1 MQINPSFMTKTGHI
15 YVIDD
20 DHSMRIS
27 LSRMLNEIGYTIEQ
41 FSSGQDFLRTSL
53 PIYPSVVL
61 LDMRMPD
68 ITGVELQQKLLDLN
82 RTTPIIFISGESHP
96 QQIINA
102 LKKGA
107 LDFLIK
113 PFNVDELLAAI
124 SKALEFDKSQQIR
137 LSRIFE
143 TKQVFLTLT
152 QREKEVCSFLVR
164 GLLNKQI
171 ALELGT
177 VNATIKVHKSKVMN
191 KMGAGSLQAL
201 VKMYLE
207 ADLDNA

>member
-1 MQINPSFMTKTGHI
+1 
-15 YVIDD
+15 
-20 DHSMRIS
+20 
-27 LSRMLNEIGYTIEQ
+27 MLNEIGYTIEQ
-41 FSSGQDFLRTSL
+41 FSSGQDILRTSL

-171 ALELGT
+171 ALELGN

>member
-1 MQINPSFMTKTGHI
+1 MTKTGHI

-20 DHSMRIS
+20 DNSMRIS
-27 LSRMLNEIGYTIEQ
+27 LSRMLNEVGYTFEQ
-41 FSSGQDFLRTSL
+41 FSSGQDFLRTFL
-53 PIYPSVVL
+53 PIYPSVIL

-68 ITGVELQQKLLDLN
+68 MTGEELQQKLLDLN

-113 PFNVDELLAAI
+113 PFNVEDLLAAI
-124 SKALEFDKSQQIR
+124 SKALEFDKRQQIR
-137 LSRIFE
+137 LSTIFE
-143 TKQVFLTLT
+143 TKQFFLTLT
-152 QREKEVCSFLVR
+152 QREKQVCSLLVK

-177 VNATIKVHKSKVMN
+177 VKATIKVHKSKVMD
-191 KMGAGSLQAL
+191 KMGVGSLQSL